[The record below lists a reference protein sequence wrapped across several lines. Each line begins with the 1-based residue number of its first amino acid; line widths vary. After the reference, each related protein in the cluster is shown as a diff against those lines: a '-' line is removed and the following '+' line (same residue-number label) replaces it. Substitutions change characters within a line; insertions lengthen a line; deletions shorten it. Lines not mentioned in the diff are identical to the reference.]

1 LYKPFYIFFCLF
13 SLNLGAQ
20 TNLVVNPSFEDTASM
35 TSDWPYL
42 ITSGWWN
49 PNGFTADY
57 FSPFCE
63 ELCCGSGV
71 IHCVDEPD
79 YLGFQIAQDG
89 SSYLGLVIYETTGD
103 TKEYAQGY
111 LSELML
117 SGQSYCVGIWMALA
131 DSSSYISC
139 DFQVAFTD
147 ELVQGKQ
154 LNNLFL
160 QDYVS
165 FEISEISDAEW
176 TYYEGSYI
184 ASGGEQYI
192 YLGSNTP
199 NDQIDC
205 IESLEPT
212 WLNNACY
219 ILLDN
224 LSVRKVDECA
234 VTSSDMLVSQP
245 PSVYPNPFDYNF
257 AINNL
262 SGEFTDF
269 DLFDSSGRLLKKIDN
284 YLGGAGFNTSQ
295 LESGVYYLVIGKDKI
310 PYSVKIVK
318 E

>member
-1 LYKPFYIFFCLF
+1 
-13 SLNLGAQ
+13 
-20 TNLVVNPSFEDTASM
+20 M
-35 TSDWPYL
+35 TSGWPYL
-42 ITSGWWN
+42 ITAGWWN

-71 IHCVDEPD
+71 IHCVDEPG
-79 YLGFQIAQDG
+79 YLGFQIAQDS
-89 SSYLGLVIYETTGD
+89 SSYLGFVIYETTGD

-111 LSELML
+111 LIEPML
-117 SGQSYCVGIWMALA
+117 SGQSYCVGIWLALA

-154 LNNLFL
+154 LSNLFL

-165 FEISEISDAEW
+165 FEISEISDSEW

-184 ASGGEQYI
+184 ANGGEQYI

-234 VTSSDMLVSQP
+234 VTSSDMLASQP
-245 PSVYPNPFDYNF
+245 PIVYPNPFDDYF
-257 AINNL
+257 IINNL
-262 SGEFTDF
+262 SGECMDV
-269 DLFDSSGRLLKKIDN
+269 DLFDSSGRSLIKVN
-284 YLGGAGFNTSQ
+284 NHVAGARFNTNQ
-295 LESGVYYLVIGKDKI
+295 LESGLYYLVIGKDKTLQ
-310 PYSVKIVK
+310 SFKIVK